1 MFIMG
6 TLLGTSTY
14 SLKGSFGEP
23 AAGSTSPSASTRP
36 REFVL
41 GGTLGRRLLI
51 LGLRFGALEVHFD
64 VFLWPWGQTLDPFFG
79 FSQNLPKKILTKTEK
94 GAEMDAFPVIFK
106 VFPESAKVRFDCA
119 GASGLRFGPLLFWLC
134 ASIFRHFFCHRIL
147 LFFGH
152 PWDLQKVRSASEPAP
167 P

>member
-1 MFIMG
+1 MKLIHNVHYVNSAG
-6 TLLGTSTY
+6 VSTY

-64 VFLWPWGQTLDPFFG
+64 VFFVALGPDPGLLFRLF
-79 FSQNLPKKILTKTEK
+79 PKSLEKSAKKKVKK
-94 GAEMDAFPVIFK
+94 GAEMEAFPVIFK
-106 VFPESAKVRFDCA
+106 VFPESAFRLRRRERIEVQAPDFLALCLHFCSPIF
-119 GASGLRFGPLLFWLC
+119 AS
-134 ASIFRHFFCHRIL
+134 FF
-147 LFFGH
+147 
-152 PWDLQKVRSASEPAP
+152 
-167 P
+167 

>member
-1 MFIMG
+1 MKLIHNVHYVNSAG
-6 TLLGTSTY
+6 VSTY

-64 VFLWPWGQTLDPFFG
+64 LLLWPWGRTLDTFF
-79 FSQNLPKKILTKTEK
+79 NLSRKVSKNVKKEAKK
-94 GAEMDAFPVIFK
+94 GAEMDAFLMIF
-106 VFPESAKVRFDCA
+106 
-119 GASGLRFGPLLFWLC
+119 
-134 ASIFRHFFCHRIL
+134 
-147 LFFGH
+147 
-152 PWDLQKVRSASEPAP
+152 
-167 P
+167 

>member
-1 MFIMG
+1 MDLKDAKTEPKKQQSTPQGPTKYKLPRPGARRRRRRSLMKLNIYNVHYG
-6 TLLGTSTY
+6 NSPRISTY

-64 VFLWPWGQTLDPFFG
+64 VLLWPWGRTLDLFFG
-79 FSQNLPKKILTKTEK
+79 FSRKVSKKVQKRSEK
-94 GAEMDAFPVIFK
+94 
-106 VFPESAKVRFDCA
+106 
-119 GASGLRFGPLLFWLC
+119 
-134 ASIFRHFFCHRIL
+134 
-147 LFFGH
+147 
-152 PWDLQKVRSASEPAP
+152 RS
-167 P
+167 